1 MDSLALSAHGQLGR
15 PEPAATAESA
25 AERLGGG
32 LQVLSF
38 LTTANFTDAQR
49 GAALSLAEN
58 MQRAGFQP
66 CLVVVPGD
74 RQRFRPVPK
83 CAGSSARGSG
93 SRRPSSSHRRS
104 RVRRSRHHRRRP
116 ARRRRRPYAPAP
128 LVPSRRPLEVPD
140 PPRTDVTVCDTS
152 RRCPAMWKSQGGR
165 LPRPGAL
172 PGGAVRVSRFSPD
185 TPQRPTG
192 IKTPGQ
198 RTSRSRERRAPASLL
213 PRDPHGRSW
222 LDLQGVREQ
231 SVNGK

>member
-1 MDSLALSAHGQLGR
+1 MDSLALFAHGQLGR

-25 AERLGGG
+25 AERLGDG
-32 LQVLSF
+32 LQVLS
-38 LTTANFTDAQR
+38 LLATADFTDAQR

-58 MQRAGFQP
+58 IQHAGFQP
-66 CLVVVPGD
+66 YLVVVPGD
-74 RQRFRPVPK
+74 RQRFRPAPK

-93 SRRPSSSHRRS
+93 SRRPSSSYRRS

-116 ARRRRRPYAPAP
+116 ARRRRPAAPAP

-192 IKTPGQ
+192 IKTPGP
-198 RTSRSRERRAPASLL
+198 SRSRERRSPASLL
-213 PRDPHGRSW
+213 PKDSPEPVLARSVTGARARPHK
-222 LDLQGVREQ
+222 
-231 SVNGK
+231 N